1 MSVAVLDLGVG
12 NTASMLFALERL
24 GVDARLTADPAVL
37 ADAERIVFPGVG
49 AAAYAARRLRA
60 LGVEATLRD
69 FPRPMLGVC
78 LGMQMLYRSSEEG
91 DAAGLGRLAGRVEK
105 LAPAPDRP
113 VPHMGWNQLDA
124 DRADDPL
131 LDGVA
136 PGAYAYFVHGYAAP
150 VGRETVASS
159 DYGRPFSAVVR
170 EGNVCGCQFHP
181 ERSGAV
187 GARILNNYLD
197 LPC

>member
-24 GVDARLTADPAVL
+24 GADARLTADPAAL

-49 AAAYAARRLRA
+49 AAGYAADRLRT
-60 LGVEATLRD
+60 LGVEQALRD
-69 FPRPMLGVC
+69 FPRPLLGVC
-78 LGMQMLYRSSEEG
+78 LGMQMLYRSSAEG
-91 DAAGLGRLAGRVEK
+91 DAAGLGRLDGRVEK
-105 LAPAPDRP
+105 LEAAPDRP
-113 VPHMGWNQLDA
+113 VPHMGWNALETEHGG
-124 DRADDPL
+124 DPL

-136 PGAYAYFVHGYAAP
+136 PGAYAYFVHSYAAP
-150 VGRETVASS
+150 VGEETVASS
-159 DYGRPFSAVVR
+159 EYGRPFSAVVR
-170 EGNVCGCQFHP
+170 RGNVCGCQFHP

-187 GARILNNYLD
+187 GARILKNFLD